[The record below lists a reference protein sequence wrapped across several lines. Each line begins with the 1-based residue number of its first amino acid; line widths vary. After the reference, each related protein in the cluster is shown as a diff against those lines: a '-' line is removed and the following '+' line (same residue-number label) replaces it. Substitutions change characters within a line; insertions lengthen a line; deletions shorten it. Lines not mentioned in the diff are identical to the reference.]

1 LEELRRR
8 IQTEG
13 KNLGKGILKVDS
25 FINHQIDPGLMVQVG
40 REMARRFTGVD
51 VTKVLT
57 AEISGIAPALA
68 TGQALGVP
76 VVYARK
82 TRPVT
87 MTGPVFVE
95 IAPSHTKGRDVF
107 LMVSM
112 EFLGPGDRVL
122 VIDDFLATGATI
134 LALVR
139 LVRHA
144 EAELVGIGTVIEK
157 AFEGGRAGLEA
168 LGVPIVSLAVVS
180 EMRDGQISL
189 LRGSQANPS

>member
-13 KNLGKGILKVDS
+13 KDLGKGILKVDS

-107 LMVSM
+107 LMVST

-122 VIDDFLATGATI
+122 VVDDFLATGATI

-180 EMRDGQISL
+180 EMRDGQIRL
-189 LRGSQANPS
+189 LSGSQANPS

>member
-25 FINHQIDPGLMVQVG
+25 FINHQIDPGLMVHVG
-40 REMARRFTGVD
+40 QEMARRFTD
-51 VTKVLT
+51 VEITKVLT

-68 TGQALGVP
+68 TGQALDVP

-107 LMVSM
+107 LMVST

-122 VIDDFLATGATI
+122 VVDDFLATGATI

-139 LVRHA
+139 LVQHA

-180 EMRDGQISL
+180 DMSDGQINLSC
-189 LRGSQANPS
+189 RNQANPS

>member
-13 KNLGKGILKVDS
+13 RNLGKGILKVDS
-25 FINHQIDPGLMVQVG
+25 FINHQIDPGLMGEVG
-40 REMARRFTGVD
+40 REMARRFADAGI
-51 VTKVLT
+51 TKVLT

-68 TGQALGVP
+68 TGHALDVP
-76 VVYARK
+76 IVYARK

-107 LMVSM
+107 LMVST

-122 VIDDFLATGATI
+122 VVDDFLATGATI
-134 LALVR
+134 SALVR
-139 LVRHA
+139 LVQHA
-144 EAELVGIGTVIEK
+144 GAELVGIGTVIEK
-157 AFEGGRAGLEA
+157 TFEGGRADLET
-168 LGVPIVSLAVVS
+168 LGVPIVSLAVVTDMS
-180 EMRDGQISL
+180 DGQINL
-189 LRGSQANPS
+189 LP

>member
-1 LEELRRR
+1 LEELTRR
-8 IQTEG
+8 IKTEG
-13 KNLGKGILKVDS
+13 RNLGKGILKVDS
-25 FINHQIDPGLMVQVG
+25 FINHQIDPGLMVHLGQ
-40 REMARRFTGVD
+40 EMARRFAGVEI
-51 VTKVLT
+51 TKVLT

-68 TGQALGVP
+68 TGQALDVP

-107 LMVSM
+107 LMVST
-112 EFLGPGDRVL
+112 EFLGPGDHVL

-134 LALVR
+134 SALVR
-139 LVRHA
+139 LVQHA
-144 EAELVGIGTVIEK
+144 EAELAGIGTVIEK

-180 EMRDGQISL
+180 DMSDGQIDLSC
-189 LRGSQANPS
+189 

>member
-1 LEELRRR
+1 MEELRER
-8 IQTEG
+8 IRTDG
-13 KNLGKGILKVDS
+13 RNLGRGILKVDS
-25 FINHQIDPGLMVQVG
+25 FINHQIDPVLMDKVG
-40 REMARRFTGVD
+40 REMAARFADAG

-68 TGQALGVP
+68 TGQALNVP

-95 IAPSHTKGRDVF
+95 VAPSHTKGRDVF
-107 LMVSM
+107 LMVST
-112 EFLGPGDRVL
+112 EFLGPDDHVL

-134 LALVR
+134 SALVR

-144 EAELVGIGTVIEK
+144 EAELVGVGTVVEK
-157 AFEGGRAGLEA
+157 KFEGGRADLEA
-168 LGVPIVSLAVVS
+168 LGVPVVSLAVVTDMS
-180 EMRDGQISL
+180 DGTITV
-189 LRGSQANPS
+189 A

>member
-1 LEELRRR
+1 MEELRRR

-13 KNLGKGILKVDS
+13 KNLGNGILKVDS
-25 FINHQIDPGLMVQVG
+25 FINHQIDPRLMVDVG
-40 REMARRFTGVD
+40 QEMARRFADVE

-68 TGQALGVP
+68 TAHVLGVP

-82 TRPVT
+82 MRPAT

-95 IAPSHTKGRDVF
+95 IAPSHTKRRDVF
-107 LMVSM
+107 LMVST

-134 LALVR
+134 SALVR

-144 EAELVGIGTVIEK
+144 GAQLVGIGTVIEK
-157 AFEGGRAGLEA
+157 AFEGGRADLEP
-168 LGVPIVSLAVVS
+168 LGVPIVSLAVIS
-180 EMRDGQISL
+180 DMSDGQINLAS
-189 LRGSQANPS
+189 